1 MIVWVLAGVEAAALV
16 LAILLGMSSSTKSG
30 GIYSKVMHPR
40 ESTWGALRASGL
52 APLVLLIAY
61 ALTDEIAI
69 EVIRLHLAG
78 APRPF
83 TGGDA
88 VAYHVSVALVL
99 GWPCA
104 LACASWRVFAWPA
117 QARAVSQH
125 AVAWWAGVVAAM
137 VYAHPVSRAGTGAIL
152 HGFEVLAVVAAV
164 VPIPLAWRRPWGR
177 PMVAVG
183 LLVATECAVAAIGPW
198 VRDVFRD
205 WRFATSAY
213 LLGFATLAGL
223 LGRWLRRD
231 RHDKA

>member
-16 LAILLGMSSSTKSG
+16 LACVLG
-30 GIYSKVMHPR
+30 
-40 ESTWGALRASGL
+40 GL
-52 APLVLLIAY
+52 ATNRRAGNKPDRWQQIGANPILPLVLLIAY

-69 EVIRLHLAG
+69 EAIRLHLAG

-83 TGGDA
+83 TGGAA
-88 VAYHVSVALVL
+88 VAYHVSVGLVL

-104 LACASWRVFAWPA
+104 LAVASWRVFAWPA
-117 QARAVSQH
+117 QARAAAQY
-125 AVAWWAGVVAAM
+125 AVAWWASVLAALVVS
-137 VYAHPVSRAGTGAIL
+137 HPVGRAGTAAIL
-152 HGFEVLAVVAAV
+152 HGVEVLAVVAAV

-177 PMVAVG
+177 AHVGVG
-183 LLVATECAVAAIGPW
+183 LLVAVEVAVAMIGPW

-213 LLGFATLAGL
+213 LLGFVTLAGL
-223 LGRWLRRD
+223 LGWWLRRD